1 VGGGLGGELLAERVE
16 NRPCKVRAN
25 ERLEPSGRGHGH
37 LSSPRDTARAATRR
51 DAERC
56 TVERVFL
63 AGVPIRTDLV
73 RELARTVDDPD
84 LATKLQDAV
93 VRDVK
98 IIALDFGERDR
109 ILEAL
114 ADDCPDG
121 LAELRG
127 VLLNELEWR
136 RRERPG

>member
-1 VGGGLGGELLAERVE
+1 
-16 NRPCKVRAN
+16 
-25 ERLEPSGRGHGH
+25 
-37 LSSPRDTARAATRR
+37 
-51 DAERC
+51 
-56 TVERVFL
+56 VFL

>member
-1 VGGGLGGELLAERVE
+1 LNTNRCSATIGG
-16 NRPCKVRAN
+16 
-25 ERLEPSGRGHGH
+25 
-37 LSSPRDTARAATRR
+37 
-51 DAERC
+51 
-56 TVERVFL
+56 VFL
-63 AGVPIRTDLV
+63 AGVPVRTDLV

-114 ADDCPDG
+114 ADACPDE

-136 RRERPG
+136 RREGLG